1 MIPIDSATLSA
12 FASGSES
19 AIDLAAVEV
28 TDMTPSD
35 ASRFPAMTRYHRW
48 LGWHATVLR
57 RIVVA
62 AVIWLIVT
70 AGLLPFVG
78 WELATVGGWDVG
90 ALTLLCVVWPIILRA
105 DASDVVTIA
114 TREDETRATATVLV
128 VGASTASLMGVG
140 FALSRAGQE
149 TGAPRLGLIAFAIF
163 TVIVSWTV
171 INTVF
176 TLRYAHLHF
185 RPGSKGIEFG
195 GLGAHDMPSYRDFAY
210 VAFTIGMTYQVSD
223 TALRDPLLRRTVL
236 PHALLAY
243 LFGVVIV
250 AGAIN
255 LVAGL
260 IR

>member
-1 MIPIDSATLSA
+1 
-12 FASGSES
+12 
-19 AIDLAAVEV
+19 
-28 TDMTPSD
+28 MTTSD
-35 ASRFPAMTRYHRW
+35 ASRFPARTRYHQW

-70 AGLLPFVG
+70 VALLPFVG
-78 WELATVGGWDVG
+78 WELASIGGWNVA
-90 ALTLLCVVWPIILRA
+90 ALTLLCVTWPIILRA
-105 DASDVVTIA
+105 DASDVVSIA

-128 VGASTASLMGVG
+128 VGASTASLVGVG

-149 TGAPRLGLIAFAIF
+149 TGATRVGLIAFAF
-163 TVIVSWTV
+163 VTVIVSWTV

-185 RPGSKGIEFG
+185 RARGNGIDFG
-195 GLGAHDMPSYRDFAY
+195 GLGAHGLPSYRDFAY

-223 TALRDPLLRRTVL
+223 TTLRDPLLRRTVL

>member
-1 MIPIDSATLSA
+1 MSW
-12 FASGSES
+12 G
-19 AIDLAAVEV
+19 LA
-28 TDMTPSD
+28 
-35 ASRFPAMTRYHRW
+35 
-48 LGWHATVLR
+48 
-57 RIVVA
+57 VVS
-62 AVIWLIVT
+62 
-70 AGLLPFVG
+70 
-78 WELATVGGWDVG
+78 GWDVA

-105 DASDVVTIA
+105 DGADVVRIA
-114 TREDETRATATVLV
+114 TREDETPATATVLV
-128 VGASTASLMGVG
+128 VGASTASLTGVV
-140 FALSRAGQE
+140 FALSLAGRE
-149 TGAPRLGLIAFAIF
+149 TGATRVALIGFAFI

-176 TLRYAHLHF
+176 TLRYAHLHL
-185 RPGSKGIEFG
+185 RSTAGGIDFG
-195 GLGAHDMPSYRDFAY
+195 TGAAPPLPSYRDFAY

-223 TALRDPLLRRTVL
+223 TTLRDPLIRRTVL

>member
-1 MIPIDSATLSA
+1 
-12 FASGSES
+12 
-19 AIDLAAVEV
+19 
-28 TDMTPSD
+28 MTPTG
-35 ASRFPAMTRYHRW
+35 AGRIPTPTRYHRW
-48 LGWHATVLR
+48 LGWHATALR
-57 RIVVA
+57 RIA
-62 AVIWLIVT
+62 TGTVIWLIVT
-70 AGLLPFVG
+70 VALLPFMSWG
-78 WELATVGGWDVG
+78 LAIVSGWDVA
-90 ALTLLCVVWPIILRA
+90 ALALLCVLWPIILRA
-105 DASDVVTIA
+105 DGADVARIA
-114 TREDETRATATVLV
+114 TREDETPATATVLV
-128 VGASTASLMGVG
+128 VGASTASLTGVV
-140 FALSRAGQE
+140 FALSLAGRE
-149 TGAPRLGLIAFAIF
+149 TGATRVALIGFAFL

-185 RPGSKGIEFG
+185 RSTMDGIDFG
-195 GLGAHDMPSYRDFAY
+195 TGAAPQLPSYRDFAY

-223 TALRDPLLRRTVL
+223 TTLRDPLIRRTVL

>member
-1 MIPIDSATLSA
+1 MMS
-12 FASGSES
+12 SG
-19 AIDLAAVEV
+19 
-28 TDMTPSD
+28 
-35 ASRFPAMTRYHRW
+35 ASRIPAATPYHRW

-57 RIVVA
+57 RFVTT
-62 AVIWLIVT
+62 AVIWIIVT
-70 AGLLPFVG
+70 LLLLPFLG
-78 WELATVGGWDVG
+78 WVLAIVGGWDVA

-105 DASDVVTIA
+105 NAADVVAIA
-114 TREDETRATATVLV
+114 TREDETRATATGLL

-140 FALSRAGQE
+140 FALSLAGQE
-149 TGAPRLGLIAFAIF
+149 PGTTRVGLIGFAIF

-185 RPGSKGIEFG
+185 RSRFDGIDFG
-195 GLGAHDMPSYRDFAY
+195 APSAHDLPSYRDFAY

-223 TALRDPLLRRTVL
+223 TTLRDPLIRRTVL

-260 IR
+260 VR